1 MEQEKK
7 EIELQNTMRKAISTI
22 GPDSITPADIQREG
36 AKYNP
41 KTSKNNG
48 FMDGLKTTADGKQD
62 YMYK

>member
-1 MEQEKK
+1 
-7 EIELQNTMRKAISTI
+7 MRKAISTI

-41 KTSKNNG
+41 KTNKNNG